1 MAAVDL
7 WTSTD
12 GGALLAAAVLLP
24 FVGMLLGLLLGGR
37 WLQRVAFVLMPLGL
51 ALAVAIAMAW
61 FEAPGPLVYLLGGWS
76 PPLGI
81 ALRADGLSVAMML
94 AVAGVVCGIGAFARA
109 DFGLKPGETESRG
122 VFAYWLLLLAVWG
135 ALNLVF
141 VSGDLFTLYV
151 ALELLTFAGVP
162 LVCLA
167 GSGETLR
174 AALRYMLF
182 ALCGSVLYL
191 LGAVLLYG
199 GYGTLDMPL
208 LSRALQPEPIAM
220 AALALMTAGLLAKTA
235 LVPLHLWLP
244 PAHAGA
250 PAAASAVLSALVV
263 KGSFFLLLR
272 LWAGALPGLLLPALA
287 QGLATLGALAILV
300 GGVMALRAARLKL
313 LVAWSTVAQIGYLFL
328 MLPLVLA
335 GGEALG
341 AAAWLGG
348 VLQAVSHAIAK
359 AAMFLAAGSI
369 ALALGH
375 DRVAELGAAARVAPM
390 SLLAFALAG
399 FSLMG
404 LPPSGGFAAKWLL
417 LSSAVG
423 TGQWWWALVVLG
435 GGLLTGGY
443 LYRVLAAGL
452 TGEPAG
458 GQAGDAAAARR
469 LQGKRRAGAL
479 QGVPLGLALI
489 SLLIGLLPLQALGLV
504 QIGRGLP

>member
-1 MAAVDL
+1 MTGPTLVLLVLLLPVVVATLAPVLGTRWTRRAVL
-7 WTSTD
+7 
-12 GGALLAAAVLLP
+12 GLVPLLLALCW
-24 FVGMLLGLLLGGR
+24 LLGAAMLRAGAPVTLHLGG
-37 WLQRVAFVLMPLGL
+37 WAPPLGL
-51 ALAVAIAMAW
+51 G
-61 FEAPGPLVYLLGGWS
+61 F
-76 PPLGI
+76 
-81 ALRADGLSVAMML
+81 RADGLAAAFLPVTAL
-94 AVAGVVCGIGAFARA
+94 VVGGVGLYARRAGFADDRAAFTFWALLPALWAAVN
-109 DFGLKPGETESRG
+109 
-122 VFAYWLLLLAVWG
+122 
-135 ALNLVF
+135 ALVLG
-141 VSGDLFTLYV
+141 SDLFNLYV
-151 ALELLTFAGVP
+151 ALELLTFAAIP
-162 LVCLA
+162 LVCLD
-167 GSGETLR
+167 GSRDSLA
-174 AALRYMLF
+174 AALRYLLF
-182 ALCGSVLYL
+182 ALLGSVLYL
-191 LGAVLLYG
+191 LGTALLYG
-199 GYGTLDMPL
+199 AHGTLDIAL
-208 LSRALQPEPIAM
+208 LGRVTRADGPTVL
-220 AALALMTAGLLAKTA
+220 AAALMTAGLLAKTA